1 MLLCFLSGSHTPVP
15 LDIFKVMNDSVK
27 EQGIDCNLKSYIT
40 FIEIYKKTIKAS
52 LQTYEDLLQKI
63 GQILARVTTH
73 FEASASQVVS
83 LEKMKEKSKAAVV
96 DHQNFTVNLQV
107 VPLISSYYAPF

>member
-1 MLLCFLSGSHTPVP
+1 MSCACVRVCVYVRVGKLR
-15 LDIFKVMNDSVK
+15 
-27 EQGIDCNLKSYIT
+27 
-40 FIEIYKKTIKAS
+40 KTIKAS

-107 VPLISSYYAPF
+107 VPLISSYAPF